1 MSQVTIYGPP
11 QSSYV
16 RTARLVCEEKGV
28 AYELAPVKFGGDE
41 HLAMHPF
48 GRVPI
53 FTHGDVRLVETSA
66 IARYVD
72 EVFPGPSL
80 VPATAIERARME
92 QWISMVNSYLYED
105 IIKKYVLA
113 YIFPKTEDKSPDRAL
128 IAAALPNLQ
137 RDLEIVDRAVGEHPW
152 LAGKSL
158 SLADL
163 FLCPILASA
172 SMFPE
177 AKEIM
182 GRLENLPRAGAAM
195 MSRPSVAKTAPPM
208 PGR

>member
-28 AYELAPVKFGGDE
+28 AYELAPIKFGSDE

-53 FTHGDVRLVETSA
+53 LVHGDVRVVETSA
-66 IARYVD
+66 IARYLD

-80 VPATAIERARME
+80 VPATALERARME
-92 QWISMVNSYLYED
+92 QWISSVNSYLYDD
-105 IIKKYVLA
+105 IVKKYVFA
-113 YIFPKTEDKSPDRAL
+113 YIFPKTEDKSPDRAM
-128 IAAALPNLQ
+128 ITAALPLLE
-137 RDLEIVDRAVGEHPW
+137 RDLRLVDKAVGENEW
-152 LAGKSL
+152 LAGKTM

-163 FLCPILASA
+163 FLCPILAYA

-182 GRLENLPRAGAAM
+182 GQLKNLPRAGAAI

-208 PGR
+208 PGK